1 MNPNILVF
9 EPVSRTV
16 SLALSLKK
24 VLLDVKTKYQ
34 HVQIVEIE
42 EFGRALILDGL
53 IQCTEA
59 DEYLYH
65 ESLVHPVMITHPKPK
80 KVLIVGGG
88 DGAALREVLKHD
100 VVEEVIL
107 VDIDGELV
115 DIARK
120 YLEVIHKGSFNDPRS
135 RVVIMDG
142 FKYIEESN
150 DRYDV
155 VILDLTDPHGPE
167 IAKALYSKEFYS
179 KLMSRLYGDSI
190 IVTQSGNSFFFPNTY
205 GRTVSNVRQV
215 FSIVREYSVWVPS
228 FGYACNFIIASNSYD
243 PARLSRYEVDERLRV
258 RNVSTSYYNGE
269 VHEMFMRM
277 PVVYNRFS
285 VDVDR

>member
-1 MNPNILVF
+1 MKSNILVL

-42 EFGRALILDGL
+42 EFGRTLILDGL
-53 IQCTEA
+53 IQCAEA

-65 ESLVHPVMITHPKPK
+65 ESLVHPVMTTHPKPK
-80 KVLIVGGG
+80 KVLIIGGG
-88 DGAALREVLKHD
+88 DGGALREVLKHNL
-100 VVEEVIL
+100 VEEVVL

-115 DIARK
+115 EIAKK
-120 YLEVIHKGSFNDPRS
+120 YLEVIHRGSFNDPRS
-135 RVVIMDG
+135 KVVIMDG
-142 FKYIEESN
+142 FKFIEESN
-150 DRYDV
+150 DQYDV

-179 KLMSRLYGDSI
+179 RLRSRLYDDGV
-190 IVTQSGNSFFFPNTY
+190 IVTQSGSSFFFPNTY

-215 FSIVREYSVWVPS
+215 FNIVREYSVWVPS
-228 FGYACNFIIASNSYD
+228 FGYACNFILASNSYD
-243 PARLSRYEVDERLRV
+243 PVKLSMYEVNERLRV

-269 VHEMFMRM
+269 VHEMFMRS
-277 PVVYNRFS
+277 PVIYNRFS
-285 VDVDR
+285 VYVDL

>member
-88 DGAALREVLKHD
+88 DGAALREAGYPHSGCSSATATRT
-100 VVEEVIL
+100 EQHEHHQ
-107 VDIDGELV
+107 VD
-115 DIARK
+115 
-120 YLEVIHKGSFNDPRS
+120 
-135 RVVIMDG
+135 
-142 FKYIEESN
+142 
-150 DRYDV
+150 
-155 VILDLTDPHGPE
+155 
-167 IAKALYSKEFYS
+167 
-179 KLMSRLYGDSI
+179 
-190 IVTQSGNSFFFPNTY
+190 
-205 GRTVSNVRQV
+205 
-215 FSIVREYSVWVPS
+215 
-228 FGYACNFIIASNSYD
+228 
-243 PARLSRYEVDERLRV
+243 
-258 RNVSTSYYNGE
+258 
-269 VHEMFMRM
+269 
-277 PVVYNRFS
+277 
-285 VDVDR
+285 